1 MEDKKQNNIKSRKI
15 CALIL
20 KRPVTWATAGDWS
33 WPKKPGNAVVI
44 QLEIKERL
52 WQNDG
57 ERELPL
63 YKKNHDLT
71 SAFNNAGLL
80 DIYVRSANW
89 RIYSPARI

>member
-33 WPKKPGNAVVI
+33 WPKKPENAVMI
-44 QLEIKERL
+44 PSAIKERL
-52 WQNDG
+52 WQDDG

-63 YKKNHDLT
+63 YKKYLDL
-71 SAFNNAGLL
+71 SFYLRPLFYLL
-80 DIYVRSANW
+80 QTF
-89 RIYSPARI
+89 